1 MSVTLILPCAGK
13 SSRFSKTRPKWML
26 THPNGNLMVME
37 SIYGLDLQHVSKI
50 LITVVKEHVIE
61 NRINLTKIRDA
72 IYSVTGKPTE
82 FVTLNTFTSSQSDT
96 VYQTLLH
103 ADVAGSFFVKDCDNY
118 FNGTVAEGNKVCIS
132 TLELGINA
140 VNKSYV
146 THNKYGFI
154 SGIVE
159 KQVISNQF
167 CVGGYSFKDANTF
180 KNAFDSI
187 NQIDGI
193 DKKEVYISHIIEKLL
208 LDGESFESQMVSNYC
223 DWGTSEDWAKYR
235 SQFRTLFVDLDGTL
249 VYNSSEY
256 FEPGLGNTQ
265 GLTNNIAK
273 LNALYDDGKT
283 RIILTTSRKA
293 SPEGITERQ
302 LKRLGIKYH
311 QIIFGLPHCQRVVIN
326 DYSNTNPYPSALAIC
341 LKRDEDNLG
350 DLL

>member
-37 SIYGLDLQHVSKI
+37 SIYGLNLDYVSKI
-50 LITVVKEHVIE
+50 LITVVKEHIVE
-61 NRINLTKIRDA
+61 NKINIKKVQQA
-72 IYSVTGKPTE
+72 IANVTGKPTD
-82 FVTLNTFTSSQSDT
+82 FIVLNTFTSSQSDT

-103 ADVAGSFFVKDCDNY
+103 ADVKGPIFVKDCDNY
-118 FNGTVAEGNKVCIS
+118 FNGIVTDGNKLCIS

-159 KQVISNQF
+159 KQVISDKF
-167 CVGGYSFKDANTF
+167 CVGGYSFKDAHFF

-193 DKKEVYISHIIEKLL
+193 NRKEVYISHIIEKLL
-208 LDGESFESQMVSNYC
+208 LDGESFESQMVNNYC
-223 DWGTSEDWAKYR
+223 DWGTSEDWARYR
-235 SQFRTLFVDLDGTL
+235 AQFRTLFVDLDGTL

-256 FEPGLGNTQ
+256 FDPGTGNTD

-273 LNALYDDGKT
+273 LNALYDAGKT
-283 RIILTTSRKA
+283 RIILTTSRK
-293 SPEGITERQ
+293 EGLETEQQ
-302 LKRLGIKYH
+302 LTRLGIKYH
-311 QIIFGLPHCQRVVIN
+311 QIIFGLPHSQRVIIN